1 MDYWIS
7 CNRCCYAERLNDG
20 SYYCTYRRY
29 FENEY
34 SGCYDG
40 MYGYP
45 CLANQDTENLY
56 EDWLAMRLYRTEN
69 NDTNPPSLWR
79 IMLDWFSSKRNKS
92 TNKEEEP

>member
-7 CNRCCYAERLNDG
+7 CNRCCYAEQLSDG

-29 FENEY
+29 FESEY

-45 CLANQDTENLY
+45 CLANQDTEILY
-56 EDWLAMRLYRTEN
+56 EDWLSYKTKTN
-69 NDTNPPSLWR
+69 YTNPPSLLQ
-79 IMLDWFSSKRNKS
+79 IICDWLSSKRS
-92 TNKEEEP
+92 TSNDKKEEP